1 MAKRTST
8 DSEPDART
16 REHEDADDGW
26 RGRAAIRA
34 QKASVHDSKAGLVL
48 LTRRAL
54 EERWLWRAVIAGV
67 PAVIGASIFTD
78 GMAGL
83 VVGGLLIFVAL
94 AVLVMPLFSPER
106 ARRRMLAS
114 ASERLPDSDGWLT
127 VEGSVA
133 HAGEELH
140 APYSERPCLAYWAR
154 RVSTDAET
162 GRESITDGE
171 QRAACCDF
179 ALDVDGKRVLV
190 DTREAHLAYDR
201 KLGDIVSFEDGKLRI
216 EPVRDIHRGKDRNQE
231 ILLRAGDRVVV
242 RGLFIRGASDEP
254 YRAAVR
260 IVAGRRRRVAIA
272 FPIRASAE
280 PNRPSAPR

>member
-1 MAKRTST
+1 MGKRTSS
-8 DSEPDART
+8 DSERDART
-16 REHEDADDGW
+16 RESDTADDSW

-34 QKASVHDSKAGLVL
+34 QKASVHDSKAGLLL

-67 PAVIGASIFTD
+67 PAAIGASIFTD
-78 GMAGL
+78 GTAGL
-83 VVGGLLIFVAL
+83 VVGGLCILAAL
-94 AVLVMPLFSPER
+94 AVLVVPVFSPER

-114 ASERLPDSDGWLT
+114 ASPRLPESDGWFT

-133 HAGEELH
+133 DAGEELH
-140 APYSERPCLAYWAR
+140 APYSERPCLAYWVR

-171 QRAACCDF
+171 QRVACCDF

-190 DTREAHLAYDR
+190 DTRGAHLAYDR
-201 KLGDIVSFEDGKLRI
+201 RLGDIVSYEDGKLRI
-216 EPVRDIHRGKDRNQE
+216 EPVRPIHRGKDRNQE

-254 YRAAVR
+254 YRAAAR
-260 IVAGRRRRVAIA
+260 IVPGRRGPVGIA

-280 PNRPSAPR
+280 PDRVEPTR